1 MQSKKILLS
10 RLAFFLMLFFS
21 GPVWAQ
27 QATSQAPAV
36 GEKAPGLQLSEV
48 IQGPSLN
55 AISLA
60 KLKGKIVVLEFWTTW
75 CGPCVAAFPHINELV
90 EKYKDKPVVFI
101 AVTTDD
107 NKVLMSSLREK
118 ATRVLHN
125 RPLNTWIVV
134 DAEGALT
141 RNRYKIAAYP
151 TTILINQAGDIDA
164 ITYPLSLK
172 EAAFNNLLAG
182 KPSGLAKPPVP
193 AMASSPAVVEK
204 DKTVPVF
211 SVSLKKQSKRGGLST
226 SSTRG
231 YFVESA
237 SATDVLTWAFNIN
250 PLRIVF
256 KDSLP
261 DDRWTI
267 ETTYPPGQEN
277 LAKEYFRKMIPLGW
291 GITVTPGKQEI
302 EVYVMKY
309 SKVPQKKN
317 KSCLTPADT
326 LLRGGHLSTSDGTA
340 LATHWEFSGIAA
352 HCQGLLNRLIIDE
365 TNLQG
370 YYDLSLFY
378 QEGDSASIVEGLKDC
393 GLILTKEKRMM
404 EVLEISRAPIH

>member
-1 MQSKKILLS
+1 MQLKNISPGRIISLL
-10 RLAFFLMLFFS
+10 FLFFS
-21 GPVWAQ
+21 SPVWAQ
-27 QATSQAPAV
+27 QATIQAPAV

-48 IQGPSLN
+48 VQGPALN
-55 AISLA
+55 TISLE

-107 NKVLMSSLREK
+107 NKVLMSSLKEK

-125 RPLNTWIVV
+125 RPLNTWVVV

-151 TTILINQAGDIDA
+151 TTVLINQEGNLDA
-164 ITYPLSLK
+164 VTRPFSLK
-172 EAAFNNLLAG
+172 EAALNNLLAG
-182 KPSGLAKPPVP
+182 KPSGLAKPPGS
-193 AMASSPAVVEK
+193 AMPSSPAVVEK

-226 SSTRG
+226 SSNRN

-237 SATDVLTWAFNIN
+237 SATDVLKWAFNIN

-267 ETTYPPGQEN
+267 EANYPPGQES

-291 GITVTPGKQEI
+291 GITITAGKQEI

-309 SKVPQKKN
+309 NKVPQKKN

-340 LATHWEFSGIAA
+340 LATHWEFSGIVA

-378 QEGDSASIVEGLKDC
+378 QEGDAVSVVEALKDC
-393 GLILTKEKRMM
+393 GLMLTKEKRMM
-404 EVLEISRAPIH
+404 DVLWVSRTPVH